1 MAFKLDP
8 EILHQLLLMFKSEL
22 NEQIQAIT
30 EGLLLLEKGIKDKQR
45 EDCIDNIF
53 RSAHNIKGA
62 ARGIDIK
69 DIGNIAHS
77 LETLFSKLRDEN
89 FVVNASLINLCLLSL
104 DKMQSAMVSF
114 EKKAPLDFDLQELTE
129 QLDNWSHEEN
139 KIDHVNTTINE
150 KINLPNEQPVTHEQ
164 LPDETQEEAPAIIT
178 PITEEDGIVRIS
190 LQKLDQ
196 ISAITEDLTISK
208 MEMMQHLNEI
218 KQLYEDS
225 QSFSREWVQSLAAL
239 KQTEDTS
246 ILAHQE
252 SSPLTATTSA
262 INRFRISTQKLYKQ
276 MREST
281 NRFSLLFMQLQDQMR
296 SMHLV
301 PATTQLQPLG
311 RNVRDIAQ
319 ELGKQIDF
327 KISGGEI
334 ELDRPILEG
343 IKAPLIHLL
352 RNAIDHGIETPQERI
367 ISDKP
372 EIAQLTIEVVKANDR
387 ILITVSDDGR
397 GINVNTIA
405 DQAIKKNLLAQH
417 EITALSETEILDL
430 IFRPGFSSKE
440 IITDISGRG
449 VGLDVVLSNVRNLK
463 GTVKIETQLGKGT
476 HFIIN
481 LPLTLSTDHGLMIRI
496 GDDNFAI
503 PISSV
508 EHVTE
513 IKRDE
518 IINIGGSQAILLNDE
533 AIPLRNLATVL
544 ELKKNEFKS
553 LDHLFIVVISKGQQR
568 VALLVNEIIGE
579 QELVIKRLKK
589 PLKSIRNVMGAAF
602 VGSDEV
608 IIVLNTNDLVISA
621 LRLGNITPVQV
632 NDESTETKPS
642 HILIVDDSIT
652 IRTFQKTTLE
662 ACGYHVHVAVDGQNA
677 WNMIQKQ
684 DFNLI
689 VTDVEMPFMNGFELT
704 ERIKK
709 TDKFKHI
716 PIIIVTSLNSEAEQ
730 RRGIEVGADAY
741 IVKSQFESKVLLD
754 VINQLI

>member
-1 MAFKLDP
+1 MAIKLDP

-22 NEQIQAIT
+22 DEQIQVIT

-77 LETLFSKLRDEN
+77 LETLFSKFRDEK

-114 EKKAPLDFDLQELTE
+114 EKKVPLDFDLQELTE
-129 QLDNWSHEEN
+129 QLDNWSHEED
-139 KIDHVNTTINE
+139 KTDRTDTTINE
-150 KINLPNEQPVTHEQ
+150 KVNLPNEQPVTHEQ
-164 LPDETQEEAPAIIT
+164 LPDETQEEAPAIIA

-225 QSFSREWVQSLAAL
+225 QSFSREWVQSLTAL
-239 KQTEDTS
+239 KQAEDTS
-246 ILAHQE
+246 ILAQQE

-327 KISGGEI
+327 KIIGGEI

-405 DQAIKKNLLAQH
+405 DQAIKKNLLPQH
-417 EITALSETEILDL
+417 EIAALSETEILDL

-463 GTVKIETQLGKGT
+463 GTVKIETQQGKGT

-518 IINIGGSQAILLNDE
+518 IINIGGSQAILLNNE

-544 ELKKNEFKS
+544 ELKKHEFKS
-553 LDHLFIVVISKGQQR
+553 LDYLFVVVISKGQQR

-579 QELVIKRLKK
+579 QELVIKRLKQ

-632 NDESTETKPS
+632 NDESTETKPC

-662 ACGYHVHVAVDGQNA
+662 ACGYQVHVAVDGQNA
-677 WNMIQKQ
+677 WDMIQKH